1 MPKFEVYVDEIG
13 GYHFRLRA
21 RNGQIIAVSQSY
33 KSKEGCLKGIKSVKL
48 NAPGARI
55 VILEKE
61 LETGRRVETEKELE
75 TEKEHETGKKLKIEK
90 DMQVSV

>member
-1 MPKFEVYVDEIG
+1 MPKFEVYVDEMDV
-13 GYHFRLRA
+13 YHFRLRA

-48 NAPGARI
+48 NASGARI

-61 LETGRRVETEKELE
+61 LGAGELENESELKAEKELNTGEELKAGKE
-75 TEKEHETGKKLKIEK
+75 T
-90 DMQVSV
+90 QVSV

>member
-48 NAPGARI
+48 NASGARI

-61 LETGRRVETEKELE
+61 LETGDELE
-75 TEKEHETGKKLKIEK
+75 TETELGKEKELDTGKLF
-90 DMQVSV
+90 

>member
-1 MPKFEVYVDEIG
+1 MPKFEVYSDEIG

-48 NAPGARI
+48 NASSARI
-55 VILEKE
+55 VILETE
-61 LETGRRVETEKELE
+61 HETEKGLSTGTE
-75 TEKEHETGKKLKIEK
+75 TK
-90 DMQVSV
+90 VSV

>member
-1 MPKFEVYVDEIG
+1 MPKFEVYIDEIG

-48 NAPGARI
+48 NASDARI

-61 LETGRRVETEKELE
+61 LDTGEELKTEKEVP
-75 TEKEHETGKKLKIEK
+75 
-90 DMQVSV
+90 VSV

>member
-48 NAPGARI
+48 NASGARI
-55 VILEKE
+55 VILETE
-61 LETGRRVETEKELE
+61 LETGTLETGTALESEKELKTGE
-75 TEKEHETGKKLKIEK
+75 ELETGKET
-90 DMQVSV
+90 QVSV

>member
-1 MPKFEVYVDEIG
+1 MPKFEVYSDEMG

-48 NAPGARI
+48 NASGARI
-55 VILEKE
+55 VILESPLGIE
-61 LETGRRVETEKELE
+61 SETR
-75 TEKEHETGKKLKIEK
+75 
-90 DMQVSV
+90 VSV